1 MSIMHTFP
9 FMVVIKIAQVQQSGT
24 RWQTNLE
31 IQTAL
36 MVLNDSWNNYFS
48 DVTNVT
54 SALEVY

>member
-36 MVLNDSWNNYFS
+36 MVLNDSWNNSFS
-48 DVTNVT
+48 AVASVT